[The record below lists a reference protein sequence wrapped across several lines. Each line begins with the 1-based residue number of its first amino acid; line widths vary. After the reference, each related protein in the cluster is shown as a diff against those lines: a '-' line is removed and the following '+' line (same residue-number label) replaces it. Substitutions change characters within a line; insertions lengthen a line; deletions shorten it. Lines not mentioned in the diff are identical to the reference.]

1 MENPVYFHLLTALH
15 LFLSLLPQR
24 PVVPRRATDE
34 AVPIGEEEGVT
45 QTSLLKRLYL

>member
-24 PVVPRRATDE
+24 PVVLRRATDE
-34 AVPIGEEEGVT
+34 AVPIGEEGVT